1 MTDNL
6 EDLMDELDRT
16 PVPFAGDEDPDLAWC
31 KGELAGLIQDALC
44 FLEPEEIAVTLDRC
58 AADLRGKPDE

>member
-1 MTDNL
+1 MTDDL

-16 PVPFAGDEDPDLAWC
+16 PVPVAGDEDPDLAWF

>member
-1 MTDNL
+1 MTDDL

-16 PVPFAGDEDPDLAWC
+16 PVPLAADEDPDLAWF

-44 FLEPEEIAVTLDRC
+44 FLEPEEIAVTLDGC